1 MKEFRFIISI
11 FAFSILITDSLQSQ
25 DGKFA
30 LGAEFSTNWSRLS
43 NGVIGEKFKQS
54 AHFFVR
60 IEYQS
65 KSRFSPTIGIGY
77 LNTGEQEEVEL
88 GGQLGIE
95 KIKFQ
100 HNYNYVVIPIGV
112 NINIGNYYV
121 FPEIGIGFNTSN
133 KMRLKTFLTNGD
145 NESEIEDERLNVG
158 EFNKITYP
166 IFLTIGRS
174 FKVEKSIISLGI
186 KAYYGLNQ
194 VVKDVPRDNHY
205 YGLGFTVLTKRNTY
219 HASEE

>member
-1 MKEFRFIISI
+1 MKVFRFIISI
-11 FAFSILITDSLQSQ
+11 FAFSILITYSLQSQ
-25 DGKFA
+25 NGKIS
-30 LGAEFSTNWSRLS
+30 LGAEFSSNWSRLS
-43 NGVIGEKFKQS
+43 NAVVDEKFKKS
-54 AHFFVR
+54 AHSVLR
-60 IEYQS
+60 LEYQS

-95 KIKFQ
+95 KIKLQ

-121 FPEIGIGFNTSN
+121 FPEIGVGFNISN
-133 KMRLKTFLTNGD
+133 KLKRKTFLTNGD
-145 NESEIEDERLNVG
+145 NESMVEDERLNGG

-174 FKVEKSIISLGI
+174 FKVEKSIISLGL

-194 VVKDVPRDNHY
+194 VVRDVPRDNHY
-205 YGLGFTVLTKRNTY
+205 YGFGFTVLTKRNTY